1 MDNLIGEFFGTMVL
15 LVFGC
20 GVCACNT
27 LAKSKGQGGG
37 WICITAGWGFAV
49 TLGVFTAIT
58 LGAPQGDLN
67 PAVTLGKCLLGIY
80 TVPQFLVT
88 SVVQILG
95 GICGA
100 AIVWLAY
107 LPHWRETEDQGAKL
121 GIFCTAPAIRHY
133 SLNFLCEVIAS
144 FFLMFVIWMI
154 FSAKVG
160 SIPAGMGP
168 YIVGILIWALGMSL
182 GGPTGY
188 AMNPARDLGPRLAH
202 FILPIAGKGKS
213 DWAYAWVPVFAPL
226 FGVGIAYIVV
236 AALGVFL

>member
-1 MDNLIGEFFGTMVL
+1 MESFFGTMVL

-49 TLGVFTAIT
+49 TLGVFTATT

-80 TVPQFLVT
+80 TVPQFLAT

-168 YIVGILIWALGMSL
+168 YIVGILIWAIGMSL

-188 AMNPARDLGPRLAH
+188 AINPARDLGPRLAH
-202 FILPIAGKGKS
+202 FILPIAGKGNS

-226 FGVGIAYIVV
+226 VGVGIAYIVV